1 VVSQPKTVQA
11 AEVTNELPQVS
22 RQPQPAAAN
31 GGEPAAA
38 ESQGKRRWSRRHAD
52 DDFGDFTYLH
62 DPNETEPDIPGSRGR
77 RTM

>member
-1 VVSQPKTVQA
+1 M
-11 AEVTNELPQVS
+11 S

-38 ESQGKRRWSRRHAD
+38 ESQGKRRCSRRHAD

-62 DPNETEPDIPGSRGR
+62 DPSETEPGIPGSRGAADYRIALAER
-77 RTM
+77 RCSDAT